1 MPANIAG
8 IAHSGEALSIAV
20 ADRLYNILVDP
31 LPETVIVEGREYSI
45 NTDFRAGV
53 LFEMMMNDKSQ
64 SNEDIIRQT
73 LDIFF
78 SEEIPDDLESAI
90 NEILWFYRCGYEP
103 QKRRSRREPEKAAD
117 DRVFD
122 YDIDGPLIYAAFKS
136 QYGVDLQDVEY
147 LHWWK
152 FTAMFQGLHDDE
164 QIRMIISYRSMDLGK
179 ISDKEMRSHY
189 AALKSRYA
197 LPDGRTVEEK
207 VNNAGSAFA
216 GRLCYD

>member
-1 MPANIAG
+1 MLASTAG
-8 IAHSGEALSIAV
+8 TALSGEMLSIAV
-20 ADRLYNILVDP
+20 VDRFCNILVDP
-31 LPETVIVEGREYSI
+31 LPETVMVEGREYSI
-45 NTDFRAGV
+45 NSDFRAGI
-53 LFEMMMNDKSQ
+53 LFEMMINDKSQ
-64 SNEDIIRQT
+64 SNENIIRQT

-78 SEEIPDDLESAI
+78 SEKIPADLENALS
-90 NEILWFYRCGYEP
+90 ELLWFYRCGYEP
-103 QKRRSRREPEKAAD
+103 HKHRSRKDSEKTTD

-136 QYGVDLQDVEY
+136 QYDVDLQDVEY

-164 QIRMIISYRSMDLGK
+164 QISKIISYRSMDLGK
-179 ISDKEMRSHY
+179 INDKEMRSHY

-207 VNNAGSAFA
+207 VDNAGSVFA
-216 GRLCYD
+216 GGLNYD